1 MKHIFTLA
9 LMAFCMTTGL
19 HAQEYNMF
27 NPSDCDAE
35 GWLWFNTQAKVDKYV
50 GLIDEDEAAVNT
62 EGAVVQLVYA
72 DDSPDFTPTTVDA
85 DIMGYGTDGELGTE
99 GALKGAIILP
109 PATGFMNYNGGA
121 VLVRMPSCSSFAV
134 CVSSPSKVCM
144 KLFASTDIK
153 IDKFGLVI
161 GYSVFKPFARAGITK
176 VTGLENKANADTGN
190 SFKSDTPKYALL
202 RNGTSDTIFI
212 HGFKIT
218 TPRPESTG
226 IQEVAT
232 SSNMKADVYT
242 VDGTLV
248 ATKVSNA
255 QLSTLKKGLYVVRRD
270 KDVKKMIVK

>member
-1 MKHIFTLA
+1 
-9 LMAFCMTTGL
+9 MAFCMTPGL

-27 NPSDCDAE
+27 NPTDCDAE
-35 GWLWFNTQAKVDKYV
+35 GWLWFNSQAKVDKYV
-50 GLIDEDEAAVNT
+50 GLIDEDEATVNT

-99 GALKGAIILP
+99 GALKGALILP

-190 SFKSDTPKYALL
+190 SFKSDTPKYAML
-202 RNGTSDTIFI
+202 RNGTSDTIFV

-242 VDGTLV
+242 ADGTLV

-255 QLSTLKKGLYVVRRD
+255 QLSTLKKGLYVVRRG

>member
-35 GWLWFNTQAKVDKYV
+35 GWLWFNSQAKVDKYV
-50 GLIDEDEAAVNT
+50 GLIDEDEDVVNT
-62 EGAVVQLVYA
+62 EGALIQMVY
-72 DDSPDFTPTTVDA
+72 SNVKPDFPPTTVDA

-109 PATGFMNYNGGA
+109 PSSRVMNYNGGA

-144 KLFASTDIK
+144 QLLASTDIQ
-153 IDKFGLVI
+153 IEKFGLVV
-161 GYSVFKPFARAGITK
+161 GYISFRPFARAGVTK

-202 RNGTSDTIFI
+202 RNGTSDTIFV

-255 QLSTLKKGLYVVRRD
+255 QLSTLKKGLYMIRRG
-270 KDVKKMIVK
+270 KDVKKMIIK